1 MTELLKI
8 KDALQRLYGKYDTI
22 ISHVLKFA
30 AAFVSFMLIR
40 GMTGY
45 NGLASNVFII
55 ILLSAVCAFLPAGVT
70 TMCGCGLIIL
80 QLYGLEN
87 YSEALKYFKK
97 AYKNFGEKNIK
108 GIIDSNTQLQG
119 GNINGV
125 EIIGIDEYIKHGQNK
140 KIYITSYYQA
150 ESIIENL
157 KARKIKNYFK

>member
-1 MTELLKI
+1 MMTELLKI

-80 QLYGLEN
+80 QLYGL
-87 YSEALKYFKK
+87 S
-97 AYKNFGEKNIK
+97 
-108 GIIDSNTQLQG
+108 
-119 GNINGV
+119 V
-125 EIIGIDEYIKHGQNK
+125 EY
-140 KIYITSYYQA
+140 
-150 ESIIENL
+150 SIITL
-157 KARKIKNYFK
+157 VVLLILLL